1 MRYTVKVARPAGPL
15 GVATGSAL
23 GSRPPA
29 GSSRGDSRTFG
40 SAVRVDPCGRLNG
53 ELILLRYRMRRGLRG
68 KRRAQHGQ
76 RDSIR
81 AMATTSIRCM
91 VAIEFGT
98 WRWGRIG
105 GAPGTFHQ
113 PAHGFGMKR
122 APKAAELSLSGPMTG
137 EQKLGEGFLKP
148 LRVTLEMRPNG
159 RAERLICVS

>member
-1 MRYTVKVARPAGPL
+1 
-15 GVATGSAL
+15 
-23 GSRPPA
+23 
-29 GSSRGDSRTFG
+29 
-40 SAVRVDPCGRLNG
+40 
-53 ELILLRYRMRRGLRG
+53 
-68 KRRAQHGQ
+68 
-76 RDSIR
+76 
-81 AMATTSIRCM
+81 M
-91 VAIEFGT
+91 VAIDFGT

-159 RAERLICVS
+159 RAERLIPPGNLGRRIVHQPSAVFSRPGRYPFR